1 MAEVQ
6 TLFPIPA
13 GLEAPI
19 WGVAKLV
26 ILVGLL
32 FYLVFA
38 VVVIRQVQL
47 MTKTVAGELDR
58 TIRIVSWIHFALVVG
73 VFLGVFL
80 FL

>member
-6 TLFPIPA
+6 TLLPIPV
-13 GLEAPI
+13 GFEAPV
-19 WGVAKLV
+19 WGVAKLI

-58 TIRIVSWIHFALVVG
+58 TIRIVSWIHFALSVG
-73 VFLGVFL
+73 VFLGVLL

>member
-6 TLFPIPA
+6 TMLPIPV
-13 GLEAPI
+13 GFEVPV
-19 WGVAKLV
+19 WGVAKLI

-47 MTKTVAGELDR
+47 MTKTIAGELDR
-58 TIRIVSWIHFALVVG
+58 TIRIVSWIHFALSVG

>member
-1 MAEVQ
+1 MNEVQ
-6 TLFPIPA
+6 ALFPIPA
-13 GLEAPI
+13 GLDAPI
-19 WGVAKLV
+19 WWVVKLI

-47 MTKTVAGELDR
+47 MTKPVAGELDR

-73 VFLGVFL
+73 VFLGVLQFL
-80 FL
+80 